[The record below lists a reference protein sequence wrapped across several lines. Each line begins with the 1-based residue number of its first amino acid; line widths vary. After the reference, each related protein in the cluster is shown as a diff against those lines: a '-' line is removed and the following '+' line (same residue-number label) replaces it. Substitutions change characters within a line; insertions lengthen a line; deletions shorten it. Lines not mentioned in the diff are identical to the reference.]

1 MSVQDVWK
9 GNRDGAKDAK
19 VASRRLFRSCVEER
33 NAGRDAEEIWAAF
46 APSRGIQR

>member
-19 VASRRLFRSCVEER
+19 VASRRLFQKLR
-33 NAGRDAEEIWAAF
+33 
-46 APSRGIQR
+46 